1 MHPGRH
7 SRAAAAAVAA
17 LAAALLLAACGPDKS
32 LNEPKPE
39 GLATTLNGLDYNVYI
54 TRQLNI
60 HDAEDRDYYAGP
72 DAPRGS
78 NLYGIFLNVCNG
90 DSKARQSA
98 RDFEI
103 EDTQG
108 HRFKPI
114 PLSPKNV
121 FAYRARVLPPRG
133 CIPEPGSA
141 AATGPTAGSM
151 ILFSLP
157 IYATENRPLE
167 LQIKSPEPFD
177 VVGGKQPVAKVKLD
191 I

>member
-1 MHPGRH
+1 MRPGRH
-7 SRAAAAAVAA
+7 SRAAAIAVVA
-17 LAAALLLAACGPDKS
+17 LAATLLLAACGPDKS
-32 LNEPKPE
+32 LKEPKPE
-39 GLATTLNGLDYNVYI
+39 GLAIELGGVNYNVYI

-78 NLYGIFLNVCNG
+78 NLYGVFVNVCNAA
-90 DSKARQSA
+90 SKPRQAA

-103 EDTQG
+103 TDTQG

-114 PLSPKNV
+114 PLPLQNH
-121 FAYRARVLPPRG
+121 FAYHARVLAPRG

-157 IYATENRPLE
+157 IFATENRPLE
-167 LQIKSPEPFD
+167 LEIKSPEPSG
-177 VVGGKQPVAKVKLD
+177 VVGGKQQVAKIKLD